1 VPNAA
6 QNCEDL
12 STMQGQHAK
21 SETFSHIAHAIV
33 DSFMLQFP
41 ATILP
46 FGALFPDAPRH
57 PTSC

>member
-1 VPNAA
+1 
-6 QNCEDL
+6 
-12 STMQGQHAK
+12 MQGQHAK